1 MNSQGQVLRGV
12 RMRLPLLFASVFIG
26 AIALAQTQKSSDV
39 PAFVTVDTPVFVLKH
54 VRVIDGTGAAAK
66 EDQTVVI
73 ANGKIQSIGP
83 AASGEIPQDAQQ
95 LDRSGYTVIPG
106 LVGMHNHLYYTDSYT
121 VQVVGG
127 KVGEPGLF
135 IAEIPYTAPR
145 LYLAAGV
152 TTMRTTGSL
161 EPYTDLK
168 VKSRIEANLM
178 PGPSIDATAPYL
190 EGAPTRFAQMHE
202 LTGPDDAKRMVDY
215 WAAEG
220 MTSYKAYMNITREE
234 LGVAIQQAHAHK
246 LKLTG
251 HLCSVTWPEAVALGI
266 DDLEHGPV
274 FSDTEFV
281 ADKKP
286 DVCPVGGA
294 GSWAKQDMNGAPVQ
308 QMIRGLVSH
317 HVAVTSTL
325 PVFEAHTQGR
335 PTLQQRTLD
344 AMSAESARSYLI
356 DRARLVS
363 DSPFA
368 ALLRKEMDFEVAF
381 VKAGG
386 LLLAGPDPTGNGG
399 VLPGFGDQ
407 REIELLV
414 EAGFTPVEAIHIA
427 TENGAS
433 YLGRQDRIGTL
444 APGKQADLVLI
455 KGDPSKNI
463 DEIENVETVFKAG
476 IGYDSKKLIDSVRG
490 QVGIR

>member
-1 MNSQGQVLRGV
+1 
-12 RMRLPLLFASVFIG
+12 MRLLFLFGSLLIAASAV
-26 AIALAQTQKSSDV
+26 AQTQKSSDV
-39 PAFVTVDTPVFVLKH
+39 AAFISVETPVFVLNH
-54 VRVIDGTGAAAK
+54 VRVIDGTGAAVK
-66 EDQTVVI
+66 EDQAIVVM
-73 ANGKIQSIGP
+73 NGKIQSIGP
-83 AASGEIPQDAQQ
+83 SVSAQVPQGAQL

-106 LVGMHNHLYYTDSYT
+106 IVGMHDHLYYTNSIS
-121 VQVVGG
+121 VQFAGG
-127 KVGEPGLF
+127 RIGEPGLF
-135 IAEIPYTAPR
+135 VAEIPYTAPR

-168 VKSRIEANLM
+168 IKNRIDANLM

-190 EGAPTRFAQMHE
+190 EGAPTVFAQMHE

-234 LGVAIQQAHAHK
+234 LRAAIEEAHAHK

-251 HLCSVTWPEAVALGI
+251 HLCSVTWPEAVLLGI

-274 FSDTEFV
+274 FADTEFV

-286 DVCPVGGA
+286 DVCPTGGS
-294 GSWAKQDMNGAPVQ
+294 GSWAKQDVNGSQVQ
-308 QMIRGLVSH
+308 ELIHKLLSH

-325 PVFEAHTQGR
+325 PVFESSAPGR
-335 PTLQQRTLD
+335 PKLQRRTLD
-344 AMSAESARSYLI
+344 AMSAESAQSYLTA
-356 DRARLVS
+356 RANVAL
-363 DSPFA
+363 DSPMT

-414 EAGFTPVEAIHIA
+414 EAGFTPVEAIRIA
-427 TENGAS
+427 TENGAV
-433 YLGRQDRIGTL
+433 YLGQQDRIGTL
-444 APGKQADLVLI
+444 SPGKQADLVVI
-455 KGDPSKNI
+455 KGDPSKKI
-463 DEIENVETVFKAG
+463 EEIENVETVFRAG

>member
-1 MNSQGQVLRGV
+1 
-12 RMRLPLLFASVFIG
+12 MRLLCLLVWLLIAATVAAQAQKTGDVADFVSVD
-26 AIALAQTQKSSDV
+26 AA
-39 PAFVTVDTPVFVLKH
+39 VFVLDH
-54 VRVIDGTGAAAK
+54 VRVVDGTGQAAK
-66 EDQTVVI
+66 EDQAVVI
-73 ANGKIQSIGP
+73 ANGKITYVGP
-83 AASGEIPQDAQQ
+83 SGSAPIPTGAQRME
-95 LDRSGYTVIPG
+95 RSGYTVIPG
-106 LVGMHNHLYYTDSYT
+106 LVGMHDHLYYTNSYA
-121 VQVVGG
+121 VQTAGG
-127 KVGEPGLF
+127 KLKEPGLF
-135 IAEIPYTAPR
+135 VAEIPYSAPR

-152 TTMRTTGSL
+152 TTIRTTGSL

-168 VKSRIEANLM
+168 VKSRIDKNLM
-178 PGPSIDATAPYL
+178 PGPSVDATAPYL

-202 LTGPDDAKRMVDY
+202 LSGPDDAKRLVDY

-234 LGVAIQQAHAHK
+234 LAVAIQAAHAHQ

-251 HLCSVTWPEAVALGI
+251 HLCSVTWPEAVELGI
-266 DDLEHGPV
+266 DDFEHGPV

-281 ADKKP
+281 TDKKP
-286 DVCPVGGA
+286 DVCPTGGTA
-294 GSWAKQDMNGAPVQ
+294 GWLKQDVNGTPVQ
-308 QMIRGLVSH
+308 ALIHNLVSH

-325 PVFEAHTQGR
+325 PVFEASVPGR
-335 PTLQQRTLD
+335 PKLQSRTLE
-344 AMSAESARSYLI
+344 ALSAESAESYLI
-356 DRARLVS
+356 ARAKVAA
-363 DSPFA
+363 DSPMTE
-368 ALLRKEMDFEVAF
+368 LMRKEMEFEVAF

-427 TENGAS
+427 TENGAL
-433 YLGRQDRIGTL
+433 YLGRQDLIGTL
-444 APGKQADLVLI
+444 VPGKQADLVLI

-463 DEIENVETVFKAG
+463 DDIENVETVFKSG
-476 IGYDSKKLIDSVRG
+476 IGYDSVKLVESVRG